1 MYYRVAIQRGQSP
14 TWQWK
19 STVLSS
25 LESLFDLLRLYRHF
39 LAPDHLR
46 VFSSY
51 SCEGLDEQLVRE
63 NQGLE
68 STSMTAARFL
78 QEERFICSHGLTT
91 AGSTQQTVEYQKTA
105 AVDIATQSP
114 SNASR
119 LQGHTPDAGSMS
131 PLERKRLEVEGGTGG
146 DHDRPYTFAL
156 PHAWPEVRVW
166 IRLLRQVAQGEF
178 QLY

>member
-78 QEERFICSHGLTT
+78 QEERFICSHGLI
-91 AGSTQQTVEYQKTA
+91 A

-178 QLY
+178 QLYR